1 MESDYSDEEMN
12 STEKEVSDV
21 LLRISEFNV
30 SKVSAAIDNA
40 IQYDECFNMSESLD
54 NLISEICEINITNS
68 DYLNKKALIMGLAL
82 KCSKKLNKI
91 SFRDMQQHI
100 KSKNDEVQILKER
113 LVALE
118 KLVTTNSEKSIQSDS
133 EIQKTPTTK
142 INQIKRTKISPQK
155 AQREKKKVEEKN
167 ENLEIEEFPEIQI
180 EKVISPSNEN
190 LEEIDESISVEKKQK
205 RVPSITIDES
215 LNTPALLDEISAIV
229 GAKIQARMTNGK
241 L

>member
-1 MESDYSDEEMN
+1 MN

-40 IQYDECFNMSESLD
+40 TQYDECFNMSVSLD
-54 NLISEICEINITNS
+54 NLICEINITNS

-113 LVALE
+113 LAALE
-118 KLVTTNSEKSIQSDS
+118 KLVTTNSKKSIQSDS

-142 INQIKRTKISPQK
+142 INQIKRSKISPQK
-155 AQREKKKVEEKN
+155 AQGEKKV
-167 ENLEIEEFPEIQI
+167 
-180 EKVISPSNEN
+180 
-190 LEEIDESISVEKKQK
+190 
-205 RVPSITIDES
+205 
-215 LNTPALLDEISAIV
+215 
-229 GAKIQARMTNGK
+229 K
-241 L
+241 LM